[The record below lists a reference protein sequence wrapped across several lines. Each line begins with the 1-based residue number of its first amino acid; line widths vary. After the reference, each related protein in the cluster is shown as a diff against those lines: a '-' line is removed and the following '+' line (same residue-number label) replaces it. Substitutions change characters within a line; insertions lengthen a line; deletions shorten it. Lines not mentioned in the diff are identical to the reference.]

1 MTVRLDQESPRYDAR
16 AKVTGE
22 ARYTEDLPMPPGGVY
37 GRVLLSP
44 FAHARIRAIDT
55 TEAEAVPG
63 VLALLTGE
71 RLAGDVASRH
81 AGPGGR
87 SGADR
92 QPFLAIGKVRFAGEP
107 VVVVAAESLAAADQA
122 LRLIDVDYEE
132 LPEVFDAREAIKP
145 GAPLVH
151 EARGNNIVGEYV
163 VDDWGDVEQG
173 FQEADRVIEETF
185 TTPSLFHHPM
195 ENLGTCLAEYLDGE
209 VTLTAPIQQ
218 IFGARA
224 EVAEAFGLD
233 PERVRITMPYIG
245 GGFGGKELKPSMLCA
260 LWLSRHLSRPVKMVP
275 PAEES
280 FRNDARHA
288 VHFTAKTGVKLDGT
302 ITAVEVKILADAGAY
317 AKVGMGAARMV
328 ALSSWGPY
336 RVPNLRVRSVCV
348 YTNRVPAGYMRGVG
362 KVQAVWGCESN
373 MDEAARSIGMS
384 PLDFRLKNV
393 LHRGDE
399 FVKGAIPLDSDFPD
413 MLRRTLDVME
423 WDGRLRE
430 EPPLST
436 GARKARGRGL
446 AVALRH
452 GHSGAGRTYARATVN
467 HHGIVT
473 IAQGA
478 PETGGGAFTVLS
490 RVASN
495 VLGIPESQIR
505 IADADSS
512 LAPYF
517 PGVSSQRTTVCMGM
531 AVQNACEDLK
541 RELIEVAAMSVG
553 DAPENWTLEN
563 GRLWR
568 YGEEEHSFADI
579 VRSLR
584 RGASI
589 TGAGSF
595 TTAAADNIFGIQM
608 AHWGAS
614 VGAAEVEVDTET
626 GAVKV
631 VKLVTAVDVGK
642 AISPDAVKA
651 QAEGGAIMGLGDALF
666 EECVYAE
673 GQLLNGDDLQY
684 RLPLFEDT
692 PELLTTVMIENG
704 DGPGPMGSKGMA
716 QTTIVVVAPAIANA
730 IRDAVGVRVRDL
742 PITPEKVLRELG
754 AL

>member
-81 AGPGGR
+81 ASPGAR
-87 SGADR
+87 SGADL

-107 VVVVAAESLAAADQA
+107 VVAVAAESLAAADQA
-122 LRLIDVDYEE
+122 LRLVDVDYEE

-275 PAEES
+275 TAEES

-302 ITAVEVKILADAGAY
+302 ITAVDVKILADAGAY

-362 KVQAVWGCESN
+362 KVQAGLGLRVEHGRGSPEHRHV
-373 MDEAARSIGMS
+373 AARLSAQERAAPGRRVREGGDT
-384 PLDFRLKNV
+384 PRLGLSGHAAPHARRHGV
-393 LHRGDE
+393 GRPIARRASALHRRP
-399 FVKGAIPLDSDFPD
+399 KGA
-413 MLRRTLDVME
+413 RT
-423 WDGRLRE
+423 R
-430 EPPLST
+430 
-436 GARKARGRGL
+436 ARGR
-446 AVALRH
+446 AAARPLRRRADLRA
-452 GHSGAGRTYARATVN
+452 GHSEPSRHRYHNPGRSGDRRRGLHRA
-467 HHGIVT
+467 VT
-473 IAQGA
+473 G
-478 PETGGGAFTVLS
+478 
-490 RVASN
+490 RVER
-495 VLGIPESQIR
+495 PR
-505 IADADSS
+505 H
-512 LAPYF
+512 
-517 PGVSSQRTTVCMGM
+517 PGV
-531 AVQNACEDLK
+531 
-541 RELIEVAAMSVG
+541 
-553 DAPENWTLEN
+553 
-563 GRLWR
+563 
-568 YGEEEHSFADI
+568 
-579 VRSLR
+579 
-584 RGASI
+584 
-589 TGAGSF
+589 
-595 TTAAADNIFGIQM
+595 
-608 AHWGAS
+608 
-614 VGAAEVEVDTET
+614 
-626 GAVKV
+626 
-631 VKLVTAVDVGK
+631 
-642 AISPDAVKA
+642 PDPH
-651 QAEGGAIMGLGDALF
+651 
-666 EECVYAE
+666 
-673 GQLLNGDDLQY
+673 
-684 RLPLFEDT
+684 R
-692 PELLTTVMIENG
+692 
-704 DGPGPMGSKGMA
+704 
-716 QTTIVVVAPAIANA
+716 
-730 IRDAVGVRVRDL
+730 
-742 PITPEKVLRELG
+742 
-754 AL
+754 